1 MLSPLEIL
9 TVVGTGMVKFMFA
22 PAVGLLLGGKLTGVM
37 LWSFTGGCLGTLL
50 FYRLSA
56 WLMEW
61 ARRRALRKAERTG
74 KHPKVFTR
82 FNRFVVKVKGMHGLL
97 GIAAVLPFISIPVG
111 SILAAKYFKHDRRTV
126 PALLGSVAVWS
137 VLLSAFWSLGK

>member
-22 PAVGLLLGGKLTGVM
+22 PAVGLLLGGQFTGVM
-37 LWSFTGGCLGTLL
+37 LWSFVGGCLGTLL
-50 FYRLSA
+50 FFRLSA

-61 ARRRALRKAERTG
+61 ARRRALRKVERTG

-137 VLLSAFWSLGK
+137 VLLSAFWSLGR